1 MRLINAGCGEISDRL
16 TILALKI
23 LIGTEQGKD
32 VKHFANERTA
42 LLTKLGAQT
51 LNGAWF
57 DHVLDLAAVNAA
69 LWHAEDDL
77 RDVRREQ
84 CMGADI
90 YVKLL
95 PHAGELGIRIQSLN
109 DQRAGLVQAINEKT
123 GNNLGEEKL

>member
-1 MRLINAGCGEISDRL
+1 MRLINAGAGEVTDRL

-23 LIGTEQGKD
+23 LIGTEQGKET
-32 VKHFANERTA
+32 KHFQNERTA

-51 LNGAWF
+51 LNGVWF